1 MRFENKTAVVTGG
14 SRGIGLAIA
23 TKLAKEGANIAILYV
38 GDENEGIKA
47 KEELSQYGTKVEQ
60 YFCDVSNFEE
70 SKKVVDQV
78 IEEFGSIEILVNN
91 AGITRDKLVLN
102 MDEKDFDAVI
112 NVNLKGTFNMI
123 KHTYKHF
130 MKKRY
135 GRICSTA
142 SIVGLTGNA
151 GQANYSASKAGIIGL
166 TKSVAKELAGRG
178 VTANAVAPGYIAT
191 DMTSVLPDKVKDAM
205 KAQIPAKRI
214 GTPDDVADVVAFLC
228 SDDAAYVTGEVIRV
242 DERTCNVIDLEDIMS
257 RRVVVTGMG
266 AISPI
271 GNDVPT
277 MWKNMVDG
285 VCGIETITAFDTS
298 DLKVH
303 IAGTVKDFDPTQ
315 YIEKKEV
322 RKLDPYTQYAIAAAQ
337 QAVDDSGI
345 IGKIDENRFGV
356 YIGAGIGGLQTFVKN
371 TVGMENG
378 GPERFLL
385 SSFR

>member
-130 MKKRY
+130 MK
-135 GRICSTA
+135 S
-142 SIVGLTGNA
+142 
-151 GQANYSASKAGIIGL
+151 
-166 TKSVAKELAGRG
+166 
-178 VTANAVAPGYIAT
+178 VTAEFAAQRQL
-191 DMTSVLPDKVKDAM
+191 SVLPATQVRLTILRQRPVLSVLQSRLQRNLQAEALRLM
-205 KAQIPAKRI
+205 Q
-214 GTPDDVADVVAFLC
+214 L
-228 SDDAAYVTGEVIRV
+228 
-242 DERTCNVIDLEDIMS
+242 
-257 RRVVVTGMG
+257 RRVT
-266 AISPI
+266 
-271 GNDVPT
+271 
-277 MWKNMVDG
+277 
-285 VCGIETITAFDTS
+285 
-298 DLKVH
+298 L
-303 IAGTVKDFDPTQ
+303 
-315 YIEKKEV
+315 
-322 RKLDPYTQYAIAAAQ
+322 Q
-337 QAVDDSGI
+337 QI
-345 IGKIDENRFGV
+345 
-356 YIGAGIGGLQTFVKN
+356 
-371 TVGMENG
+371 
-378 GPERFLL
+378 
-385 SSFR
+385 